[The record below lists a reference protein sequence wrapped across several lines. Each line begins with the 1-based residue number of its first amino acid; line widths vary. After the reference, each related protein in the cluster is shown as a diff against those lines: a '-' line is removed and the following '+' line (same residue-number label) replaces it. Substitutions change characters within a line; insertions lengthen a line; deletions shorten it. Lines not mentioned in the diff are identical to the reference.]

1 MFSVDTGK
9 YKQLSSALLQLNASQ
24 RHLMYLGNQLSI
36 QTSLNPV
43 YHLLQNLYLLREELD
58 NSILETSRYFQ
69 DAALQYEKAERQI
82 QTKSSSIQQ
91 LKNHSLTPISSKE
104 RSIFQKASGYVK
116 KHEMQVTY
124 RKHTTF
130 NANRTI
136 IDYVKNGICGGIY
149 GGFSALK
156 VQAGKNLKY
165 AQGDVSLAIGTANAS
180 LDVKGS
186 LYEKGKFLPSLRVE
200 AEGAAMLA
208 QAKAMIN
215 LGNKYLSATGEAS
228 LAVGA
233 VSGSA
238 KAVINKEEVT
248 LKAEVGAAA
257 VRGEV
262 KGTFSIFGLKI
273 SATGIGE
280 LGAAGASAEFSSKKG
295 EFEFG
300 GKASLL
306 AGLGFK
312 IKVTW

>member
-1 MFSVDTGK
+1 MFSIDTGK
-9 YKQLSSALLQLNASQ
+9 YKQISSSLLQIKEAQ
-24 RHLMYLGNQLSI
+24 RQLLYIWNQISMQPAI
-36 QTSLNPV
+36 RPV
-43 YHLLQNLYLLREELD
+43 YGLLQNVYQLRKELE
-58 NSILETSRYFQ
+58 NSICETSRYF
-69 DAALQYEKAERQI
+69 DNVALQYEKTERQI
-82 QTKSSSIQQ
+82 QTQIASFQHKKNTNTKS
-91 LKNHSLTPISSKE
+91 ISSNVNAIKNDN
-104 RSIFQKASGYVK
+104 KGYVK
-116 KHEMQVTY
+116 AYEMQVTH
-124 RKHTTF
+124 RKHSTF
-130 NANRTI
+130 NSNRTL
-136 IDYVKNGICGGIY
+136 IDYLKNGICGGIY
-149 GGFSALK
+149 GGFSAFK

-186 LYEKGKFLPSLRVE
+186 LYDDDKFLPSLKIETE
-200 AEGAAMLA
+200 ASAMLA

-215 LGNKYLSATGEAS
+215 LGNKYISATGEAS
-228 LAVGA
+228 VAVGA
-233 VSGSA
+233 VCGSA

-262 KGTFSIFGLKI
+262 KGTFSIFGFKI

-312 IKVTW
+312 IKVTY